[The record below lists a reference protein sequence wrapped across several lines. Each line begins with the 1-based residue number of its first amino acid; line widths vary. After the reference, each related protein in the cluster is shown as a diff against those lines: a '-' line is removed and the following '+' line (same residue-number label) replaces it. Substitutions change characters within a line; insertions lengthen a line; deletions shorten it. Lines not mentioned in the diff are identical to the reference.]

1 LGKNASLNGISQTWS
16 GAWMVAPNNQ
26 SFTSSSMQFKVLKPS
41 MPAKADNHT
50 TYVAAEWVG
59 LTDDGGFASTTAG
72 VIVQAGILIKG
83 TKGNF
88 TVGVWW
94 QWYPQDEQ
102 EVHLPITWGDAI
114 SISITMKNHTAA
126 NIAMSN
132 LTKKQEQKLTV
143 VGKSSNLRF
152 ACFILEDSEHYQLLH
167 FANVTFEGC
176 RANVGE
182 KKYGFDNSSG
192 AVDMVDFANGKAK
205 ALGSIAN
212 SSTVK
217 VTYSGDGS
225 K

>member
-1 LGKNASLNGISQTWS
+1 
-16 GAWMVAPNNQ
+16 
-26 SFTSSSMQFKVLKPS
+26 
-41 MPAKADNHT
+41 MPAKADNHSS
-50 TYVAAEWVG
+50 YVTAEWVG

-72 VIVQAGILIKG
+72 VIVQAGILIRG
-83 TKGNF
+83 TRGNF
-88 TVGVWW
+88 TVRAWW
-94 QWYPQDEQ
+94 QWYPQDEK
-102 EVHLPITWGDAI
+102 EVHLPIAWGDVI
-114 SISITMKNHTAA
+114 SISIAMKNHTTA
-126 NIAMSN
+126 NIVMSN
-132 LTKKQEQKLTV
+132 LSKKQDQKLTV
-143 VGKSSNLRF
+143 EGKGSNLRF
-152 ACFILEDSEHYQLLH
+152 ATFILEDSEHYQLLK

-192 AVDMVDFANGKAK
+192 AVDMVDFGSGKAK